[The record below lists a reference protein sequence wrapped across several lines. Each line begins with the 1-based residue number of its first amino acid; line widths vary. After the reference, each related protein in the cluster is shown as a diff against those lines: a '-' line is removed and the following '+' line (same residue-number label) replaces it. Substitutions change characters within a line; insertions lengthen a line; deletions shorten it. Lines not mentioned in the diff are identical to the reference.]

1 MFCSQPPRLWRDVF
15 LACGLVLFGV
25 SAASAGIL
33 NPTRITAV
41 PASRAEPFQPFTAI
55 VTAGALHDKWA
66 GLERQLDDE
75 ALVLV
80 LCQEDR
86 ARCASPAARQL
97 LGIVDDAMAQDG
109 RARLGHVNRAIN
121 LAVRPGSDMELYGA
135 EDVWRSPLALLE
147 TGAGDCEDYAI
158 AKFVA
163 LRAAGVAA
171 DDLRLVILRDTQ
183 RNQDHAVVAA
193 RLDGNWLLLDNR
205 RMSMIDDGQARQI
218 RPLFVIDRQGVRQYL
233 DVPQAN
239 AELPLKNPA
248 DLMKLALRVR

>member
-1 MFCSQPPRLWRDVF
+1 MIRFQHPRPWRGLV
-15 LACGLVLFGV
+15 LACGLVVFGL
-25 SAASAGIL
+25 STAMAGIADL
-33 NPTRITAV
+33 SRITPL
-41 PASRAEPFQPFTAI
+41 PASQAEPFQPLTAT

-66 GLERQLDDE
+66 GVERQLDDE

-97 LGIVDDAMAQDG
+97 LGIIDDAMAQQG

-121 LAVRPGSDMELYGA
+121 LAVRAGKDIDLYGQD
-135 EDVWRSPLALLE
+135 DVWRSPLALLE

-163 LRAAGVAA
+163 LHAAGVAA
-171 DDLRLVILRDTQ
+171 EDLRLVILRDNQ
-183 RNQDHAVVAA
+183 RNEDHAVAAA

-205 RMSMIDDGQARQI
+205 RMSMIEDGQARQI
-218 RPLFVIDRQGVRQYL
+218 RPLFVIDRLGVRQYL
-233 DVPQAN
+233 DTPALAYAQPA
-239 AELPLKNPA
+239 KDPA
-248 DLMKLALRVR
+248 DLIKLALR